1 MVPEEF
7 EKMEKKLVYIH
18 FDFELFEP
26 RLINLTD
33 KNVKYRAMVPPKKYR
48 YFFTFNGKQYLDQ
61 NEEIQTSEYDF
72 GQKYS
77 YEMNHEQIDFEVKK
91 VNVRS
96 GKAKKIVNNWD
107 ELQVTV
113 LPRMVGLVTKK
124 EKVPWTYKSSMWAKE
139 WKL

>member
-96 GKAKKIVNNWD
+96 GKAKKLVNNWD

>member
-1 MVPEEF
+1 
-7 EKMEKKLVYIH
+7 
-18 FDFELFEP
+18 
-26 RLINLTD
+26 
-33 KNVKYRAMVPPKKYR
+33 
-48 YFFTFNGKQYLDQ
+48 
-61 NEEIQTSEYDF
+61 
-72 GQKYS
+72 
-77 YEMNHEQIDFEVKK
+77 MNHEQIDFEVKK